1 MNISQQHESE
11 KAVSAKPLFKT
22 SEGNVTA
29 LQILENALLKEH
41 ITKVPAL
48 LVCINGEVVFENENY
63 LRQTLTT
70 GDYILV
76 EPLVKHWVR
85 GVQDSQL
92 LLIK

>member
-1 MNISQQHESE
+1 MNIRQQHDSQT
-11 KAVSAKPLFKT
+11 AVSAKPLFKT
-22 SEGNVTA
+22 TEGNVSA

-48 LVCINGEVVFENENY
+48 LICLSGEVVFENENGV
-63 LRQTLTT
+63 RQTLAT
-70 GDYILV
+70 GDYIHI
-76 EPLVKHWVR
+76 EPMVKHWVR

>member
-1 MNISQQHESE
+1 MNISEFHDSQKEL
-11 KAVSAKPLFKT
+11 SAKPLFKT

-41 ITKVPAL
+41 VTRVPAL
-48 LVCINGEVVFENENY
+48 LVCVTGEVVFENEKGFK
-63 LRQTLTT
+63 QTLAN
-70 GDYILV
+70 GDYVNI
-76 EPLVKHWVR
+76 EPSVTHWIK

>member
-11 KAVSAKPLFKT
+11 KAVSAKLLFKT
-22 SEGNVTA
+22 TEGNVSA

-41 ITKVPAL
+41 VTKVPAL
-48 LVCINGEVVFENENY
+48 LLCINGEVVFENENG
-63 LRQTLTT
+63 LRQILLS
-70 GDYILV
+70 GDFTNI
-76 EPLVKHWVR
+76 EPMVKHWVR